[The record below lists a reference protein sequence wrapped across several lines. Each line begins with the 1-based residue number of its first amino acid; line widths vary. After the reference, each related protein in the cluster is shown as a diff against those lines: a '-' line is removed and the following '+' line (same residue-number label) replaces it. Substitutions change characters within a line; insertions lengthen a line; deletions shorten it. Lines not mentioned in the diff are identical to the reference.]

1 MGPDGGSTD
10 TLLTCPRDGVAT
22 RLQCAECGA
31 PICPACYVRTAVG
44 LKCPTC
50 GAASGPPV
58 PAPAIRSRGPVVAG
72 VAVVVALV
80 LAAGAW
86 AATRGG
92 GGSASGD
99 VADGTA
105 RVVVPLTLL
114 GRGELPGGVTWILE
128 ARRDGGVCT
137 TLTLS
142 PGPPARERCEAD
154 RGTGAIRQT
163 STSAVRSQSGTVY
176 LTLGQVSDTTER
188 VRVRAEGVAPA
199 EIPTLGGGTGL
210 GVRFFV
216 THTTANVAE
225 TYTALAA
232 DGSVL
237 EQMDRPAMPDQPR

>member
-1 MGPDGGSTD
+1 
-10 TLLTCPRDGVAT
+10 
-22 RLQCAECGA
+22 
-31 PICPACYVRTAVG
+31 
-44 LKCPTC
+44 
-50 GAASGPPV
+50 
-58 PAPAIRSRGPVVAG
+58 
-72 VAVVVALV
+72 VALALV
-80 LAAGAW
+80 VGGVAW

-92 GGSASGD
+92 GGSAPDD
-99 VADGTA
+99 VARSGE

-142 PGPPARERCEAD
+142 PGPPARERCEPD
-154 RGTGAIRQT
+154 RGSGAIRLT

-176 LTLGQVSDTTER
+176 LTLGQVSDTTAR
-188 VRVRAEGVAPA
+188 MRVRAEGVAAA
-199 EIPTLGGGTGL
+199 EFPTLGGGTGL

-237 EQMDRPAMPDQPR
+237 EQMERPPMPDQPR